1 MGVRQ
6 SATIVFP
13 ENTKKS
19 RHRMNEKY
27 KKTKRK
33 RQRTLQS
40 KGPNETDEEEEHDD
54 EDELDDDFDEEA
66 KSDYEQE
73 RNDDSGESC
82 GEGIFLNVLIRH
94 FLHSRHYTT
103 FEYAAFLIP

>member
-13 ENTKKS
+13 ENAKKS
-19 RHRMNEKY
+19 RNRMNEKY

-40 KGPNETDEEEEHDD
+40 KGPNETDED
-54 EDELDDDFDEEA
+54 EDDTDEDDGNY
-66 KSDYEQE
+66 KKYMNQGSGQYGDYQKYKQTKWWQ
-73 RNDDSGESC
+73 RF
-82 GEGIFLNVLIRH
+82 GIYIT
-94 FLHSRHYTT
+94 YTQ
-103 FEYAAFLIP
+103 